1 MAPSRAPSAQLLHSL
16 RSLAIDKPHSGIPF
30 RTLTTSTTKC
40 QDAQVEKPSYYRN
53 PQPETVY
60 APRLERKLLR
70 AGIRPIGSR
79 RRRAAI
85 ANSPGVPFDQLP
97 FQCFQE
103 ARQILIADREEKVH
117 KIETEKARI
126 ARLVEVDPN
135 TFPGGDAYKQKR
147 LKSMRTELEQLKIL
161 ADINDPNVKKR
172 FEDGN
177 GRSLSCGWSAIKASW
192 VLLLTLPSRRH
203 E

>member
-16 RSLAIDKPHSGIPF
+16 RTLTIEKPYSAIKF
-30 RTLTTSTTKC
+30 RTITTSAPNC
-40 QDAQVEKPSYYRN
+40 EEAQVEKPSYYRN

-70 AGIRPIGSR
+70 AGVRPIGSR

-85 ANSPGVPFDQLP
+85 ANSPGIPFDQLP

-103 ARQILIADREEKVH
+103 ARKILIADREEKVK

-126 ARLVEVDPN
+126 ARLKDTDSN
-135 TFPGGDAYKQKR
+135 TFPGGDAYKQRR
-147 LKSMRTELEQLKIL
+147 LRSMHAELEKLKIL
-161 ADINDPNVKKR
+161 ADVNDPNVKKR
-172 FEDGN
+172 FEDGK
-177 GRSLSCGWSAIKASW
+177 GQSLH
-192 VLLLTLPSRRH
+192 LP
-203 E
+203 